1 MTPVIDGV
9 PLSDLVADFEA
20 VFDVPERGGYA
31 GIVVGASGD
40 PLADTLLS
48 AGAAVP
54 VLGCGCG
61 ETECWPLDA
70 DIRFDDWSVTWT
82 GSASRSDRDGPTTA
96 SGLSCSS
103 SAATAGQW
111 RACAPAE
118 DDRR

>member
-61 ETECWPLDA
+61 ETECWPLEA
-70 DIRFDDWSVTWT
+70 DIRFDDWSVTW
-82 GSASRSDRDGPTTA
+82 DGFSQPFRPRW
-96 SGLSCSS
+96 SYDGFGPFVFEL
-103 SAATAGQW
+103 GG
-111 RACAPAE
+111 
-118 DDRR
+118 